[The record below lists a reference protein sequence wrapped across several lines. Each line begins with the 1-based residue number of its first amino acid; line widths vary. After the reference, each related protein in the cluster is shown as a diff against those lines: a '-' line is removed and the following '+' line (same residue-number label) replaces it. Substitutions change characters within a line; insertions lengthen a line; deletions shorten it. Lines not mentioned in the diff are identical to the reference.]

1 MNIAE
6 KRIPIPNPSTSSS
19 KAHWIDY
26 LRIMLGVIIFAKG
39 VSFVNDRDAVQHLV
53 EQTNFQLSIW
63 GAVHYVVFTHLV
75 GGLFIILGF
84 QTRLACILLF
94 PVLVGA
100 VFFVNITNGFGF
112 LNSEFWLSIF
122 VMLLL
127 IVFIVLG
134 SGNFSLDK
142 MMNKPGYKRDI

>member
-1 MNIAE
+1 MNLAQ
-6 KRIPIPNPSTSSS
+6 KRIPILRSSTSHTR
-19 KAHWIDY
+19 AHWIVY
-26 LRIMLGVIIFAKG
+26 LRIALGVIILVKG
-39 VSFVNDRDAVQHLV
+39 ISFINDRDAVLHLI

-94 PVLVGA
+94 PVLLGA

-112 LNSEFWLSIF
+112 LNSEFWLSVF

-127 IVFIVLG
+127 IVFIIKG
-134 SGNFSLDK
+134 SGRHSLDN
-142 MMNKPGYKRDI
+142 MMNKPGYQREI